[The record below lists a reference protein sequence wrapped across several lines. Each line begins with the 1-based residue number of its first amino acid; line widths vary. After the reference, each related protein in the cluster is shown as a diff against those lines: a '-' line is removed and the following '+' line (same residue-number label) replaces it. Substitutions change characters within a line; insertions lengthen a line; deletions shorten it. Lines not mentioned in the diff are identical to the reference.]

1 MDFGYNRIYNKVERF
16 HVGKDECRELADLA
30 LYLGHAVLGY
40 IVGYFVREKK
50 DKLEWRGKVSTIAII
65 VMVFSMGM
73 RMGANDEVIENL
85 SSIGLYS
92 LLITV
97 IIFIFSISATSLTRR
112 AIGLDSLGYL
122 KSQGKGQGKGQGT
135 GREIVKEQNSRKSY
149 VASDEK
155 QMITEAEKDN
165 AEEKEKKLDSM
176 TIMVIM
182 AVLIGGLIAYFLSQ
196 GTISDFEKFDNIMG
210 LMITVGLCILLFFVG
225 LDMGLE
231 GTVISQIKTVGFR
244 VLVIPVAVI
253 GGSLLGAVVCG
264 IILPLSMKEA
274 LAIGSGL
281 GWYSLAPGIIIDH
294 GFVVASAI
302 SFLHNIMREVLS
314 FVLIPIVAKKIG
326 YIETIALPGAAAMD
340 VCLPIVERQTRSDI
354 AIFSFVSGLVAS
366 FVVPVLVPLVLNI

>member
-1 MDFGYNRIYNKVERF
+1 M
-16 HVGKDECRELADLA
+16 ADLA

-50 DKLEWRGKVSTIAII
+50 DKLEWRSKVSTIAII

-92 LLITV
+92 LLITA
-97 IIFIFSISATSLTRR
+97 IIFTFSLSATSLTRR
-112 AIGLDSLGYL
+112 ALGLDSLGYL
-122 KSQGKGQGKGQGT
+122 RNQGQNNGKSSVT
-135 GREIVKEQNSRKSY
+135 SSITSSEM
-149 VASDEK
+149 SDEN
-155 QMITEAEKDN
+155 QMIMESEIDN

-176 TIMVIM
+176 TIMVIL

-196 GTISDFEKFDNIMG
+196 GTISDFERFDHIMG
-210 LMITVGLCILLFFVG
+210 LMITIGLCILLFFVG

-231 GTVISQIKTVGFR
+231 GTVFTQIKTVGFR

-264 IILPLSMKEA
+264 IVLPLSMKEA

-314 FVLIPIVAKKIG
+314 FVLIPVVAKKIG

-366 FVVPVLVPLVLNI
+366 FVVPVLVPLVLNL

>member
-1 MDFGYNRIYNKVERF
+1 M
-16 HVGKDECRELADLA
+16 ADLA

-50 DKLEWRGKVSTIAII
+50 YKLEWRGKVSTIAII

-92 LLITV
+92 LLITA
-97 IIFIFSISATSLTRR
+97 IIFTFSLTATSLTRR
-112 AIGLDSLGYL
+112 ALGLDSLGYL
-122 KSQGKGQGKGQGT
+122 RNQGQNNGKSSVT
-135 GREIVKEQNSRKSY
+135 SSITSSEM
-149 VASDEK
+149 SDEN
-155 QMITEAEKDN
+155 QMIMESEINN

-176 TIMVIM
+176 TIMVIL

-196 GTISDFEKFDNIMG
+196 GTISDFEKFDHIMG
-210 LMITVGLCILLFFVG
+210 LMITIGLCILLFFVG

-231 GTVISQIKTVGFR
+231 GTVFTQIKTVGFR

-314 FVLIPIVAKKIG
+314 FVLIPVVAKKIG

-366 FVVPVLVPLVLNI
+366 FVVPVLVPLVLNL

>member
-1 MDFGYNRIYNKVERF
+1 M
-16 HVGKDECRELADLA
+16 ADLA

-50 DKLEWRGKVSTIAII
+50 NKLEWRGKVSTIAII

-92 LLITV
+92 LLITA
-97 IIFIFSISATSLTRR
+97 IIFTFSLTATSLTRR
-112 AIGLDSLGYL
+112 ALGLDSLGYL
-122 KSQGKGQGKGQGT
+122 RNQGQNNGKSSVT
-135 GREIVKEQNSRKSY
+135 SSEM
-149 VASDEK
+149 SDEN
-155 QMITEAEKDN
+155 QMIMESEINN

-176 TIMVIM
+176 TIMVIL

-196 GTISDFEKFDNIMG
+196 GTISDFEKFDHIMG
-210 LMITVGLCILLFFVG
+210 LMITIGLCILLFFVG

-231 GTVISQIKTVGFR
+231 GTVFTQIKTVGFR

-294 GFVVASAI
+294 GLVVASAI

-326 YIETIALPGAAAMD
+326 YIETVALPGAAAMD

-366 FVVPVLVPLVLNI
+366 FVVPVLVPLVLNL

>member
-1 MDFGYNRIYNKVERF
+1 M
-16 HVGKDECRELADLA
+16 ADLA

-50 DKLEWRGKVSTIAII
+50 NKLEWRGKVSTIAII

-92 LLITV
+92 LLITA
-97 IIFIFSISATSLTRR
+97 IIFTFSLTATSLTRR
-112 AIGLDSLGYL
+112 ALGLDSLGYL
-122 KSQGKGQGKGQGT
+122 RNQG
-135 GREIVKEQNSRKSY
+135 QNNGKSY
-149 VASDEK
+149 VTSSITSSEMSDDN
-155 QMITEAEKDN
+155 QMIMESEINN

-176 TIMVIM
+176 TIMVIL

-196 GTISDFEKFDNIMG
+196 GTISDFEKFDHIMG
-210 LMITVGLCILLFFVG
+210 LMITIGLCILLFFVG

-231 GTVISQIKTVGFR
+231 GTVFTQIKTVGFR

-314 FVLIPIVAKKIG
+314 FVLIPVVAKKIG

-366 FVVPVLVPLVLNI
+366 FVVPVLVPLVLNL

>member
-1 MDFGYNRIYNKVERF
+1 M
-16 HVGKDECRELADLA
+16 ADLA

-50 DKLEWRGKVSTIAII
+50 NKLEWRGKVSTIAII

-92 LLITV
+92 LLITA
-97 IIFIFSISATSLTRR
+97 IIFTFSLTATSLTRR
-112 AIGLDSLGYL
+112 ALGLDSLGYL
-122 KSQGKGQGKGQGT
+122 RNQG
-135 GREIVKEQNSRKSY
+135 QNNGKSY
-149 VASDEK
+149 VTSSITSSEMSDDN
-155 QMITEAEKDN
+155 QMIMESEINN

-176 TIMVIM
+176 TIMVIL

-196 GTISDFEKFDNIMG
+196 GTISDFEKFDHIMG
-210 LMITVGLCILLFFVG
+210 LMITIGLCILLFFVG

-231 GTVISQIKTVGFR
+231 GTVFTQIKTVGFR

-314 FVLIPIVAKKIG
+314 FVLIPVVAKKIG

-366 FVVPVLVPLVLNI
+366 FVVPVLVPLVLSF

>member
-1 MDFGYNRIYNKVERF
+1 M
-16 HVGKDECRELADLA
+16 ADLA

-92 LLITV
+92 LLITI

-112 AIGLDSLGYL
+112 ALGLDSLGYL
-122 KSQGKGQGKGQGT
+122 KSQGKSQGKGQGI
-135 GREIVKEQNSRKSY
+135 GQEKVKEQNSRKSY

-155 QMITEAEKDN
+155 HMITEAEIDN

-253 GGSLLGAVVCG
+253 LGSLLGAVVCG

-294 GFVVASAI
+294 GLVVASAI

-314 FVLIPIVAKKIG
+314 FVLIPVVAKKIG
-326 YIETIALPGAAAMD
+326 YIETVALPGAAAMD

-366 FVVPVLVPLVLNI
+366 FVVPVLVPLVLNL

>member
-1 MDFGYNRIYNKVERF
+1 M
-16 HVGKDECRELADLA
+16 ADLA

-50 DKLEWRGKVSTIAII
+50 DKLEWRSKVSTIAII

-73 RMGANDEVIENL
+73 RMGANDEVIDNL

-97 IIFIFSISATSLTRR
+97 IIFTFSLTATSLTRR
-112 AIGLDSLGYL
+112 ALGLDSLGYL
-122 KSQGKGQGKGQGT
+122 RKKGQNNGKSSVT
-135 GREIVKEQNSRKSY
+135 SSEI
-149 VASDEK
+149 SDK
-155 QMITEAEKDN
+155 NQMITESEIDS

-182 AVLIGGLIAYFLSQ
+182 AVLLGGIIAYFLSQ
-196 GTISDFEKFDNIMG
+196 GTISDFEKFDHIMG
-210 LMITVGLCILLFFVG
+210 LMITIGLCILLLFVG
-225 LDMGLE
+225 IDMGLE
-231 GTVISQIKTVGFR
+231 GTVFAQIKTVGFR

-314 FVLIPIVAKKIG
+314 FVLIPVVAKKIG
-326 YIETIALPGAAAMD
+326 YIETVALPGAAAMD

-366 FVVPVLVPLVLNI
+366 FVVPVLVPLVLNL

>member
-1 MDFGYNRIYNKVERF
+1 M
-16 HVGKDECRELADLA
+16 ADLA

-50 DKLEWRGKVSTIAII
+50 NKLEWRGKVSTIAII

-92 LLITV
+92 LLITA
-97 IIFIFSISATSLTRR
+97 IIFTFSLTATSLTRR
-112 AIGLDSLGYL
+112 ALGLDSLGYL
-122 KSQGKGQGKGQGT
+122 RNQGQNNGKSSVTSSKT
-135 GREIVKEQNSRKSY
+135 SSEM
-149 VASDEK
+149 SDEN
-155 QMITEAEKDN
+155 QMIMESEINN

-176 TIMVIM
+176 TIMVIL

-196 GTISDFEKFDNIMG
+196 GTISDFEKFDHIMG
-210 LMITVGLCILLFFVG
+210 LMITIGLCILLFFVG

-231 GTVISQIKTVGFR
+231 GTVFTQIKTVGFR

-314 FVLIPIVAKKIG
+314 FVLIPVVAKKIG

-366 FVVPVLVPLVLNI
+366 FVVPVLVPLVLNL

>member
-1 MDFGYNRIYNKVERF
+1 M
-16 HVGKDECRELADLA
+16 ADLA

-40 IVGYFVREKK
+40 IVGYFVRAKK
-50 DKLEWRGKVSTIAII
+50 DKLEWRGKVSTIAIT

-85 SSIGLYS
+85 GSIGLYS
-92 LLITV
+92 LLITI
-97 IIFIFSISATSLTRR
+97 IIFSFCIGATSLTRR
-112 AIGLDSLGYL
+112 ALGLDSLGYL
-122 KSQGKGQGKGQGT
+122 KSQG
-135 GREIVKEQNSRKSY
+135 INSR
-149 VASDEK
+149 VEASHEE
-155 QMITEAEKDN
+155 QFITEAETDN
-165 AEEKEKKLDSM
+165 AEDKEKKFDSM

-182 AVLIGGLIAYFLSQ
+182 AVLLGGLISYFLSQ
-196 GTISDFEKFDNIMG
+196 GTISDFQKFDHIMG
-210 LMITVGLCILLFFVG
+210 LMITIGLCILLFFVG

-231 GTVISQIKTVGFR
+231 GTVIHQIKTVGFR

-253 GGSLLGAVVCG
+253 FGSLLGAAVCG

-326 YIETIALPGAAAMD
+326 YVETVALPGAAAMD

-354 AIFSFVSGLVAS
+354 AVFSFVSGLVAS
-366 FVVPVLVPLVLNI
+366 FLVPVLVPLVLSF

>member
-1 MDFGYNRIYNKVERF
+1 MESFF
-16 HVGKDECRELADLA
+16 VGKDEFRELADLA

-50 DKLEWRGKVSTIAII
+50 DKLEWRGKVSTVAII

-122 KSQGKGQGKGQGT
+122 KSQGKSQGKGQ
-135 GREIVKEQNSRKSY
+135 EKVKEQNSRMSSLTY
-149 VASDEK
+149 DEK
-155 QMITEAEKDN
+155 QIITDSEIDK

-176 TIMVIM
+176 TIMVIL

-196 GTISDFEKFDNIMG
+196 GTISDFEKFDHIMG

-231 GTVISQIKTVGFR
+231 GTVVAQIKTVGFR

-314 FVLIPIVAKKIG
+314 FVLIPVVAKKIG
-326 YIETIALPGAAAMD
+326 YIETVALPGAAAMD

-366 FVVPVLVPLVLNI
+366 FVVPVLVPLVLNL

>member
-1 MDFGYNRIYNKVERF
+1 MKRLESFL
-16 HVGKDECRELADLA
+16 VGKDECRELADLA

-50 DKLEWRGKVSTIAII
+50 DKLEWRGKVSTVAII

-122 KSQGKGQGKGQGT
+122 KSQGKGQEK
-135 GREIVKEQNSRKSY
+135 VKEQNSRMSSLT
-149 VASDEK
+149 SDEK
-155 QMITEAEKDN
+155 QIITDSEIDN

-176 TIMVIM
+176 TIMVIL

-196 GTISDFEKFDNIMG
+196 GTISDFEKFDHIMG

-231 GTVISQIKTVGFR
+231 GTVVAQIKTVGFR

-314 FVLIPIVAKKIG
+314 FVLIPVVAKKIG
-326 YIETIALPGAAAMD
+326 YIETVALPGAAAMD

-366 FVVPVLVPLVLNI
+366 FVVPVLVPLVLNL

>member
-1 MDFGYNRIYNKVERF
+1 M
-16 HVGKDECRELADLA
+16 ADLA

-50 DKLEWRGKVSTIAII
+50 NKLEWRGKVSTIAII

-92 LLITV
+92 LLITA
-97 IIFIFSISATSLTRR
+97 IIFIFSLTATSLTRR
-112 AIGLDSLGYL
+112 ALGLDSLGYL
-122 KSQGKGQGKGQGT
+122 RNQGQNNGKSSVT
-135 GREIVKEQNSRKSY
+135 SSEM
-149 VASDEK
+149 SDEN
-155 QMITEAEKDN
+155 QMIMESEINN
-165 AEEKEKKLDSM
+165 AEEKGKKLDSM
-176 TIMVIM
+176 TIMVIL

-196 GTISDFEKFDNIMG
+196 GTISDFEKFDHIMG
-210 LMITVGLCILLFFVG
+210 LMITIGLCILLFFVG

-231 GTVISQIKTVGFR
+231 GTVFTQIKTVGFR

-294 GFVVASAI
+294 GLVVASAI

-314 FVLIPIVAKKIG
+314 FVLIPIVSKKIG
-326 YIETIALPGAAAMD
+326 YIETVALPGAAAMD

-366 FVVPVLVPLVLNI
+366 FVVPVLVPLVLTF

>member
-1 MDFGYNRIYNKVERF
+1 M
-16 HVGKDECRELADLA
+16 ADLA

-50 DKLEWRGKVSTIAII
+50 DKLEWRGKASTIAII
-65 VMVFSMGM
+65 VMIFPMGM
-73 RMGANDEVIENL
+73 RMGANNEVIENL

-92 LLITV
+92 LLITA
-97 IIFIFSISATSLTRR
+97 IIFTFSLTATSLTRR
-112 AIGLDSLGYL
+112 VLGLDSLGYL
-122 KSQGKGQGKGQGT
+122 RNQGQNNGKSSVT
-135 GREIVKEQNSRKSY
+135 SSITSSEM
-149 VASDEK
+149 SDEN
-155 QMITEAEKDN
+155 QMIMESEINN

-176 TIMVIM
+176 TIMVIL

-196 GTISDFEKFDNIMG
+196 GTISDFEKFDHIMG
-210 LMITVGLCILLFFVG
+210 LMITIGLCILLFFVG

-231 GTVISQIKTVGFR
+231 GTVFTQIKTVGFR

-314 FVLIPIVAKKIG
+314 FVLIPVVAKKIG

-366 FVVPVLVPLVLNI
+366 FVVPVLVPLVLNL

>member
-1 MDFGYNRIYNKVERF
+1 M
-16 HVGKDECRELADLA
+16 ADLA

-50 DKLEWRGKVSTIAII
+50 NKLEWRGKVSTIAII

-92 LLITV
+92 LLITA
-97 IIFIFSISATSLTRR
+97 IIFTFSLTATSLTRR
-112 AIGLDSLGYL
+112 ALGLDSLGYL
-122 KSQGKGQGKGQGT
+122 RNQG
-135 GREIVKEQNSRKSY
+135 QNNGKSY
-149 VASDEK
+149 VTSSITSSEMSDDN
-155 QMITEAEKDN
+155 QMIMESEINN

-176 TIMVIM
+176 TIMVIL

-196 GTISDFEKFDNIMG
+196 GTISDFEKFDHIMG
-210 LMITVGLCILLFFVG
+210 LMITIGLCILLFFVG

-231 GTVISQIKTVGFR
+231 GTVFTQIKTVGFR

-314 FVLIPIVAKKIG
+314 FVLIPIVSKKIG
-326 YIETIALPGAAAMD
+326 YIETVALPGAAAMD

-366 FVVPVLVPLVLNI
+366 FLVPVLVPLVLNL

>member
-1 MDFGYNRIYNKVERF
+1 M
-16 HVGKDECRELADLA
+16 ADLA

-50 DKLEWRGKVSTIAII
+50 NKLEWRGKVSTIAII

-92 LLITV
+92 LLITA
-97 IIFIFSISATSLTRR
+97 IIFTFSLTATSLTRR
-112 AIGLDSLGYL
+112 ALGLDSLGYL
-122 KSQGKGQGKGQGT
+122 RNQGQNNGKSSVT
-135 GREIVKEQNSRKSY
+135 SSITSSEM
-149 VASDEK
+149 SDEN
-155 QMITEAEKDN
+155 QMIMESEINN

-176 TIMVIM
+176 TIMVIL

-196 GTISDFEKFDNIMG
+196 GTISDFEKFDHIMG
-210 LMITVGLCILLFFVG
+210 LMITIGLCILLFFVG

-231 GTVISQIKTVGFR
+231 GTVFTQIKTVGFR

-314 FVLIPIVAKKIG
+314 FVLIPVVAKKIG

-366 FVVPVLVPLVLNI
+366 FVVPVLVPLVLNL

>member
-1 MDFGYNRIYNKVERF
+1 M
-16 HVGKDECRELADLA
+16 ADLA

-50 DKLEWRGKVSTIAII
+50 NKLEWRGKVSTIAII

-92 LLITV
+92 LLITA
-97 IIFIFSISATSLTRR
+97 IIFTFSLTATSLTRR
-112 AIGLDSLGYL
+112 ALGLDSLGYL
-122 KSQGKGQGKGQGT
+122 RNQGQNNGKSSVMSSIT
-135 GREIVKEQNSRKSY
+135 SSEM
-149 VASDEK
+149 SDEN
-155 QMITEAEKDN
+155 QMIMESEINN

-176 TIMVIM
+176 TIMVIL

-196 GTISDFEKFDNIMG
+196 GTISDFEKFDHIMG
-210 LMITVGLCILLFFVG
+210 LMITIGLCILLFFVG

-231 GTVISQIKTVGFR
+231 GTVFTQIKTVGFR

-314 FVLIPIVAKKIG
+314 FVLIPVVAKKIG

-366 FVVPVLVPLVLNI
+366 FVVPVLVPLVLNL

>member
-1 MDFGYNRIYNKVERF
+1 M
-16 HVGKDECRELADLA
+16 ADLA

-50 DKLEWRGKVSTIAII
+50 NKLEWRGKVSTIAII

-92 LLITV
+92 LLITA
-97 IIFIFSISATSLTRR
+97 IIFTFSLTATSLTRR
-112 AIGLDSLGYL
+112 ALGLDSLGYL
-122 KSQGKGQGKGQGT
+122 RNQGHNNGKSSVTSSKT
-135 GREIVKEQNSRKSY
+135 SSEM
-149 VASDEK
+149 SDEN
-155 QMITEAEKDN
+155 QMIMESEINN

-176 TIMVIM
+176 TIMVIL

-196 GTISDFEKFDNIMG
+196 GTISDFEKFDHIMG
-210 LMITVGLCILLFFVG
+210 LMITIGLCILLFFVG

-231 GTVISQIKTVGFR
+231 GTVFTQIKTVGFR

-294 GFVVASAI
+294 GLVVASAI

-314 FVLIPIVAKKIG
+314 FVLIPVVAKKIG

-366 FVVPVLVPLVLNI
+366 FVVPVLVPLVLNL

>member
-1 MDFGYNRIYNKVERF
+1 M
-16 HVGKDECRELADLA
+16 ADLA

-50 DKLEWRGKVSTIAII
+50 NKLEWRGKVSTIAII

-92 LLITV
+92 LLITA
-97 IIFIFSISATSLTRR
+97 IIFTFSLTATSLTRR
-112 AIGLDSLGYL
+112 ALGLDSLGYL
-122 KSQGKGQGKGQGT
+122 RNQGQNNGKSSVTSSKT
-135 GREIVKEQNSRKSY
+135 SSEM
-149 VASDEK
+149 SDEN
-155 QMITEAEKDN
+155 QMIMESEIDN

-176 TIMVIM
+176 TIMVIL

-196 GTISDFEKFDNIMG
+196 GTISDFERFDHIMG
-210 LMITVGLCILLFFVG
+210 LMITIGLCILLFFVG

-231 GTVISQIKTVGFR
+231 GTVFTQIKTVGFR

-314 FVLIPIVAKKIG
+314 FVLIPIVSKKIG
-326 YIETIALPGAAAMD
+326 YIETVALPGAAAMD

-366 FVVPVLVPLVLNI
+366 FVVPVLVPLVLSF

>member
-1 MDFGYNRIYNKVERF
+1 M
-16 HVGKDECRELADLA
+16 ADLA

-50 DKLEWRGKVSTIAII
+50 DKLEWRSKVSTIAII

-92 LLITV
+92 LLITA
-97 IIFIFSISATSLTRR
+97 IIFTFSLTATSLTRR
-112 AIGLDSLGYL
+112 ALGLDSLGYL
-122 KSQGKGQGKGQGT
+122 RNQGQNNGKSSVT
-135 GREIVKEQNSRKSY
+135 SSITSSEM
-149 VASDEK
+149 SDEN
-155 QMITEAEKDN
+155 QMIMESEINN

-176 TIMVIM
+176 TIMVIL

-196 GTISDFEKFDNIMG
+196 GTISDFEKFDHIMG
-210 LMITVGLCILLFFVG
+210 LMITIGLCILLFFVG

-231 GTVISQIKTVGFR
+231 GTVFTQIKTVGFR

-314 FVLIPIVAKKIG
+314 FVLIPVVAKKIG

-340 VCLPIVERQTRSDI
+340 VCLPMVERQTRSDI

-366 FVVPVLVPLVLNI
+366 FVVPVLVPLVLNL

>member
-1 MDFGYNRIYNKVERF
+1 M
-16 HVGKDECRELADLA
+16 ADLA

-50 DKLEWRGKVSTIAII
+50 NKLEWRGKVSTIAII

-85 SSIGLYS
+85 SSIGLHS
-92 LLITV
+92 LLITA
-97 IIFIFSISATSLTRR
+97 IIFTFSLTATSLTRR
-112 AIGLDSLGYL
+112 ALGLDSLGYL
-122 KSQGKGQGKGQGT
+122 RNQGQNNGKSSVT
-135 GREIVKEQNSRKSY
+135 SSEM
-149 VASDEK
+149 SDEN
-155 QMITEAEKDN
+155 QMIMESEINN

-176 TIMVIM
+176 TIMVIL

-196 GTISDFEKFDNIMG
+196 GTISDFEKFDHIMG
-210 LMITVGLCILLFFVG
+210 LMITIGLCILLFFVG

-231 GTVISQIKTVGFR
+231 GTVFTQIKTVGFR

-294 GFVVASAI
+294 GLVVASAI

-326 YIETIALPGAAAMD
+326 YIETVALPGAAAMD

-366 FVVPVLVPLVLNI
+366 FVVPVLVPLVLSF

>member
-1 MDFGYNRIYNKVERF
+1 M
-16 HVGKDECRELADLA
+16 ADLA

-50 DKLEWRGKVSTIAII
+50 NKLEWRGKVSTIAII

-92 LLITV
+92 LLITA
-97 IIFIFSISATSLTRR
+97 IIFTFSLTATSLTRR
-112 AIGLDSLGYL
+112 ALGLDSLGYL
-122 KSQGKGQGKGQGT
+122 RNQGQNNGKSSVT
-135 GREIVKEQNSRKSY
+135 SSEM
-149 VASDEK
+149 SDEN
-155 QMITEAEKDN
+155 QMIMESEIDN

-176 TIMVIM
+176 TIMVIL

-196 GTISDFEKFDNIMG
+196 GTISDFEKFDHIMG
-210 LMITVGLCILLFFVG
+210 LMITIGLCILLFFVG

-231 GTVISQIKTVGFR
+231 GTVFTQIKTVGFR

-294 GFVVASAI
+294 GLVVASAI

-314 FVLIPIVAKKIG
+314 FVLIPIVSKKIG
-326 YIETIALPGAAAMD
+326 YIETVALPGAAAMD

-366 FVVPVLVPLVLNI
+366 FVVPVLVPLVLTF

>member
-1 MDFGYNRIYNKVERF
+1 M
-16 HVGKDECRELADLA
+16 ADLA

-50 DKLEWRGKVSTIAII
+50 DKLEWRSKVSTIAII

-73 RMGANDEVIENL
+73 RMGANDEVIDNL

-97 IIFIFSISATSLTRR
+97 IIFTFSLTATSLTRR
-112 AIGLDSLGYL
+112 ALGLDSLGYL
-122 KSQGKGQGKGQGT
+122 RNKGQNNGKSSVT
-135 GREIVKEQNSRKSY
+135 SSEI
-149 VASDEK
+149 SDK
-155 QMITEAEKDN
+155 NQMITESEIDS

-182 AVLIGGLIAYFLSQ
+182 AVLLGGIIAYFLSQ
-196 GTISDFEKFDNIMG
+196 GTISDFEKFDHIMG
-210 LMITVGLCILLFFVG
+210 LMITIGLCILLLFVG

-231 GTVISQIKTVGFR
+231 GTVFAQIKTVGFR

-314 FVLIPIVAKKIG
+314 FVLIPVVAKKIG
-326 YIETIALPGAAAMD
+326 YIETVALPGAAAMD

-366 FVVPVLVPLVLNI
+366 FVVPVLVPLVLNL

>member
-1 MDFGYNRIYNKVERF
+1 M
-16 HVGKDECRELADLA
+16 ADLA

-40 IVGYFVREKK
+40 IVGYFVRTKK

-92 LLITV
+92 LLITA
-97 IIFIFSISATSLTRR
+97 IILTLSLTATSLTRR
-112 AIGLDSLGYL
+112 ALGLDSLGYL
-122 KSQGKGQGKGQGT
+122 KSQRMNDRNEK
-135 GREIVKEQNSRKSY
+135 
-149 VASDEK
+149 ASQERNF
-155 QMITEAEKDN
+155 ITESENDN
-165 AEEKEKKLDSM
+165 AEEKEKKFDSM

-196 GTISDFEKFDNIMG
+196 GTISDLEKFDHIMG
-210 LMITVGLCILLFFVG
+210 LMITIGLCVLLFFVG

-231 GTVISQIKTVGFR
+231 GTVFAQIKTVGFR

-253 GGSLLGAVVCG
+253 LGSLLGAVVCG

-326 YIETIALPGAAAMD
+326 YIETVALPGAAAMD

-354 AIFSFVSGLVAS
+354 AVFSFVSGLVAS
-366 FVVPVLVPLVLNI
+366 FLVPLLVPLVLSF

>member
-1 MDFGYNRIYNKVERF
+1 M
-16 HVGKDECRELADLA
+16 ADLA

-40 IVGYFVREKK
+40 IVGYFVRAKK
-50 DKLEWRGKVSTIAII
+50 DKLEWRSKVSTIAII

-73 RMGANDEVIENL
+73 RMGANDEVIDNL

-92 LLITV
+92 LLITA
-97 IIFIFSISATSLTRR
+97 IIFTFSLTATSLTRR
-112 AIGLDSLGYL
+112 ALGLDSLGYL
-122 KSQGKGQGKGQGT
+122 RNQGQNNDKSSAMSS
-135 GREIVKEQNSRKSY
+135 EM
-149 VASDEK
+149 SDEN
-155 QMITEAEKDN
+155 QMIMESEINN

-176 TIMVIM
+176 TIMVIL
-182 AVLIGGLIAYFLSQ
+182 AVIIGGLIAYFLSQ
-196 GTISDFEKFDNIMG
+196 GTISDFEKFDHIMG
-210 LMITVGLCILLFFVG
+210 LMITIGLCILLFFVG

-231 GTVISQIKTVGFR
+231 GTVFTQIKTVGFR

-253 GGSLLGAVVCG
+253 LGSLLGAVVCG
-264 IILPLSMKEA
+264 ITLPLSMKEA

-314 FVLIPIVAKKIG
+314 FVLIPVVAKKIG
-326 YIETIALPGAAAMD
+326 YIETVALPGAAAMD

-366 FVVPVLVPLVLNI
+366 FVVPVLVPLVLTF

>member
-1 MDFGYNRIYNKVERF
+1 M
-16 HVGKDECRELADLA
+16 ADLA

-40 IVGYFVREKK
+40 IVGYFVRDKK
-50 DKLEWRGKVSTIAII
+50 DRLEWRGKVSTVAII

-85 SSIGLYS
+85 GSIGLYS
-92 LLITV
+92 LFITA
-97 IIFIFSISATSLTRR
+97 IIFAFSLTATSLTRR
-112 AIGLDSLGYL
+112 ALGLDSLGYL
-122 KSQGKGQGKGQGT
+122 KSQG
-135 GREIVKEQNSRKSY
+135 QNSSKSSKTSSLI
-149 VASDEK
+149 SDEN
-155 QMITEAEKDN
+155 QMITESEIDK
-165 AEEKEKKLDSM
+165 AEEKEKNLDSM
-176 TIMVIM
+176 TIMVIL

-196 GTISDFEKFDNIMG
+196 GTISDFEKFDQIMG
-210 LMITVGLCILLFFVG
+210 LMITIGLCILLFFVG

-231 GTVISQIKTVGFR
+231 GTVFAQIKTVGFR

-314 FVLIPIVAKKIG
+314 FVLIPVVAKKIG
-326 YIETIALPGAAAMD
+326 YIETVALPGAAAMD

-366 FVVPVLVPLVLNI
+366 FLVPVLVPLVLNL

>member
-1 MDFGYNRIYNKVERF
+1 M
-16 HVGKDECRELADLA
+16 ADLA

-40 IVGYFVREKK
+40 IVGYFVRGKK

-92 LLITV
+92 LLITA
-97 IIFIFSISATSLTRR
+97 IIFTFSLTATSLTRR
-112 AIGLDSLGYL
+112 ALGLDSLGYL
-122 KSQGKGQGKGQGT
+122 RNQGQNNGKSSVT
-135 GREIVKEQNSRKSY
+135 SSITSSEM
-149 VASDEK
+149 SDEN
-155 QMITEAEKDN
+155 QMIMESEIDN

-176 TIMVIM
+176 TIMVIL

-196 GTISDFEKFDNIMG
+196 GTISDFERFDHIMG
-210 LMITVGLCILLFFVG
+210 LMITIGLCILLFFVG

-231 GTVISQIKTVGFR
+231 GTVFTQIKTVGFR

-294 GFVVASAI
+294 GLVVASAI

-314 FVLIPIVAKKIG
+314 FVLIPIVSKKIG
-326 YIETIALPGAAAMD
+326 YIETVALPGAAAMD

-366 FVVPVLVPLVLNI
+366 FVVPVLVPLVLTF

>member
-1 MDFGYNRIYNKVERF
+1 M
-16 HVGKDECRELADLA
+16 ADLA

-50 DKLEWRGKVSTIAII
+50 NKLEWRGKVSTIAII

-92 LLITV
+92 LLITA
-97 IIFIFSISATSLTRR
+97 IIFTFSLTATSLTRR
-112 AIGLDSLGYL
+112 ALGLDSLGYL
-122 KSQGKGQGKGQGT
+122 RNQGQNNGKSSVTSSKT
-135 GREIVKEQNSRKSY
+135 SSEM
-149 VASDEK
+149 SDEN
-155 QMITEAEKDN
+155 QMIMESEINN

-176 TIMVIM
+176 TIMVIL

-196 GTISDFEKFDNIMG
+196 GTISDFEKFDHIMG
-210 LMITVGLCILLFFVG
+210 LMITIGLCILLFFVG

-231 GTVISQIKTVGFR
+231 GTVFTQIKTVGFR

-294 GFVVASAI
+294 GLVVASAI

-314 FVLIPIVAKKIG
+314 FVLIPVVAKKIG
-326 YIETIALPGAAAMD
+326 YIETVALPGAAAMD

-366 FVVPVLVPLVLNI
+366 FLVPVLVPLVLSF

>member
-1 MDFGYNRIYNKVERF
+1 M
-16 HVGKDECRELADLA
+16 ADLA

-50 DKLEWRGKVSTIAII
+50 NKLEWRGKVSTIAII

-92 LLITV
+92 LLITA
-97 IIFIFSISATSLTRR
+97 IIFTFSLTATSLTRR
-112 AIGLDSLGYL
+112 ALGLDSLGYL
-122 KSQGKGQGKGQGT
+122 RNQGQNNGKSSVT
-135 GREIVKEQNSRKSY
+135 SSITSSEM
-149 VASDEK
+149 SDEN
-155 QMITEAEKDN
+155 QMIMESEINN

-176 TIMVIM
+176 TIMVIL

-196 GTISDFEKFDNIMG
+196 GTISDFEKFDHIMG
-210 LMITVGLCILLFFVG
+210 LMITIGLCILLFFVG

-231 GTVISQIKTVGFR
+231 GTVFTQIKTVGFR

-264 IILPLSMKEA
+264 IILPLSIKEA

-314 FVLIPIVAKKIG
+314 FVLIPVVAKKIG

-366 FVVPVLVPLVLNI
+366 FVVPVLVPLVLNL

>member
-1 MDFGYNRIYNKVERF
+1 M
-16 HVGKDECRELADLA
+16 ADLA

-50 DKLEWRGKVSTIAII
+50 DKLEWRSKVSTIAII

-73 RMGANDEVIENL
+73 RMGANDEVIDNL

-97 IIFIFSISATSLTRR
+97 IIFTFSLTATSLTRR
-112 AIGLDSLGYL
+112 ALGLDSLGYL
-122 KSQGKGQGKGQGT
+122 RKKGQNNGKSSVT
-135 GREIVKEQNSRKSY
+135 SSEI
-149 VASDEK
+149 SDK
-155 QMITEAEKDN
+155 NQMITESEIDS

-182 AVLIGGLIAYFLSQ
+182 AVLLGGIIAYFLSQ
-196 GTISDFEKFDNIMG
+196 GTISDFEKFDHIMG
-210 LMITVGLCILLFFVG
+210 LMITIGLCILLLFVG

-231 GTVISQIKTVGFR
+231 GTVFAQIKTVGFR

-314 FVLIPIVAKKIG
+314 FVLIPVVAKKIG
-326 YIETIALPGAAAMD
+326 YIETVALPGAAAMD

-366 FVVPVLVPLVLNI
+366 FVVPVLVPLVLNL

>member
-1 MDFGYNRIYNKVERF
+1 M
-16 HVGKDECRELADLA
+16 ADLA

-50 DKLEWRGKVSTIAII
+50 NKLEWRGNVSTIAII

-92 LLITV
+92 LLITA
-97 IIFIFSISATSLTRR
+97 IIFTFSLTATSLTRR
-112 AIGLDSLGYL
+112 ALGLDSLGYL
-122 KSQGKGQGKGQGT
+122 RNQGQNNGKSSVT
-135 GREIVKEQNSRKSY
+135 SSITSSEM
-149 VASDEK
+149 SDEN
-155 QMITEAEKDN
+155 QMIMESEINN

-176 TIMVIM
+176 TIMVIL

-196 GTISDFEKFDNIMG
+196 GTISDFEKFDHIMG
-210 LMITVGLCILLFFVG
+210 LMITIGLCILLFFVG

-231 GTVISQIKTVGFR
+231 GTVFTQIKTVGFR

-314 FVLIPIVAKKIG
+314 FVLIPVVAKKIG

-366 FVVPVLVPLVLNI
+366 FVVPVLVPLVLNL

>member
-1 MDFGYNRIYNKVERF
+1 M
-16 HVGKDECRELADLA
+16 
-30 LYLGHAVLGY
+30 GY

-50 DKLEWRGKVSTIAII
+50 NKLEWRGKVSTIAII

-92 LLITV
+92 LLITA
-97 IIFIFSISATSLTRR
+97 IIFTFSLTATSLTRR
-112 AIGLDSLGYL
+112 ALGLDSLGYL
-122 KSQGKGQGKGQGT
+122 RNQGQNNGKSSVT
-135 GREIVKEQNSRKSY
+135 SSITSSEM
-149 VASDEK
+149 SDEN
-155 QMITEAEKDN
+155 QMIMESEINN

-176 TIMVIM
+176 TIMVIL

-196 GTISDFEKFDNIMG
+196 GTISDFEKFDHIMG
-210 LMITVGLCILLFFVG
+210 LMITIGLCILLFFVG

-231 GTVISQIKTVGFR
+231 GTVFTQIKTVGFR

-314 FVLIPIVAKKIG
+314 FVLIPVVAKKIG

-366 FVVPVLVPLVLNI
+366 FVVPVLVPLVLNL

>member
-1 MDFGYNRIYNKVERF
+1 M
-16 HVGKDECRELADLA
+16 ADLA

-50 DKLEWRGKVSTIAII
+50 NKLEWRGNVSTIAII

-92 LLITV
+92 LLITA
-97 IIFIFSISATSLTRR
+97 IIFTFSLTATSLTRR
-112 AIGLDSLGYL
+112 ALGLDSLGYL
-122 KSQGKGQGKGQGT
+122 RNQGQNNGKSSVTSSKT
-135 GREIVKEQNSRKSY
+135 SSEM
-149 VASDEK
+149 SDEN
-155 QMITEAEKDN
+155 QMIMESEINN

-176 TIMVIM
+176 TIMVIL

-196 GTISDFEKFDNIMG
+196 GTISDFEKFDHIMG
-210 LMITVGLCILLFFVG
+210 LMITIGLCILLFFVG

-231 GTVISQIKTVGFR
+231 GTVFTQIKTVGFR

-314 FVLIPIVAKKIG
+314 FVLIPVVAKKIG
-326 YIETIALPGAAAMD
+326 YIETVALPGAAAMD

-366 FVVPVLVPLVLNI
+366 FVVPVLVPLVLSF

>member
-1 MDFGYNRIYNKVERF
+1 M
-16 HVGKDECRELADLA
+16 ADLA

-50 DKLEWRGKVSTIAII
+50 NKLEWRGKVSTIAII

-92 LLITV
+92 LLITA
-97 IIFIFSISATSLTRR
+97 IIFTFSLTATSLTRR
-112 AIGLDSLGYL
+112 ALGLDSLGYL
-122 KSQGKGQGKGQGT
+122 RNQGQNNGKSSVT
-135 GREIVKEQNSRKSY
+135 SSITSSEM
-149 VASDEK
+149 SDEN
-155 QMITEAEKDN
+155 QMIMESEIDN

-176 TIMVIM
+176 TIMVIL

-196 GTISDFEKFDNIMG
+196 GTISDFEKFDHIMG
-210 LMITVGLCILLFFVG
+210 LMITIGLCILLFFVG
-225 LDMGLE
+225 LDMGIE
-231 GTVISQIKTVGFR
+231 GTVFTQIKTVGFR

-314 FVLIPIVAKKIG
+314 FVLIPVVAKKIG

-366 FVVPVLVPLVLNI
+366 FVVPVLVPLVLNL

>member
-1 MDFGYNRIYNKVERF
+1 M
-16 HVGKDECRELADLA
+16 ADLA

-50 DKLEWRGKVSTIAII
+50 NKLEWRGKVSTIAII

-92 LLITV
+92 LLITA
-97 IIFIFSISATSLTRR
+97 IIFTFSLTATSLTRR
-112 AIGLDSLGYL
+112 ALGLDSLGYL
-122 KSQGKGQGKGQGT
+122 RNQGQNNGKSSVT
-135 GREIVKEQNSRKSY
+135 SSVTSSEM
-149 VASDEK
+149 SDEN
-155 QMITEAEKDN
+155 QMIMESEINN

-176 TIMVIM
+176 TIMVIL

-196 GTISDFEKFDNIMG
+196 GTISDFEKFDHIMG
-210 LMITVGLCILLFFVG
+210 LMITIGLCILLFFVG

-231 GTVISQIKTVGFR
+231 GTVFTQIKTVGFR

-314 FVLIPIVAKKIG
+314 FVLIPVVAKKIG

-366 FVVPVLVPLVLNI
+366 FVVPVLVPLVLNL